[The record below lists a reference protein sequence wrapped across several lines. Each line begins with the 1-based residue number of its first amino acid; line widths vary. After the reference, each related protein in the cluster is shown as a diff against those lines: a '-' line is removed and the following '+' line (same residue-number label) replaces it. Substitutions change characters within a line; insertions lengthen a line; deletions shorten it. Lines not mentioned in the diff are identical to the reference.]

1 MGNASVFDAFAAAA
15 GFSNTM
21 LGIADK
27 VNKEK
32 ARSELQSVNNLMYER
47 NALFKQNLQGRTDFE
62 NWDSLY
68 EEHIEKLTN
77 DIQRSVTSPFAAREA
92 QAMMDSAYAQE
103 KVQLQ
108 MYKVSAEK
116 EWVTVNDQKNIE
128 FNKKVYKGQK
138 LIDENQSIYAAE
150 RAANIIDEKTY
161 VSKSILDVQDALL
174 KDYKD
179 IGFNLISGSDS
190 LNTALEAIEKSN
202 LGYSLNLINS
212 SIADPNSVKEG
223 SAYKVDYTQLID
235 EKAVKEKAKEEIT
248 LYYNTKIKA
257 IQDQNEQTLSG
268 DLYIPALMAMSS
280 GDLSTA
286 MDYIT
291 KGKVFLLE
299 KNGNNIDAV
308 VRDKYGKLFTDME
321 KTFTD
326 DPDKAK
332 GLAFESML
340 LDSREAFIRMGKN
353 GDFDTLSIAKEAFQ
367 DYAYE
372 QVTQKGYK
380 GTKDK
385 FEYEYYSI
393 LDSFIDEAVKILE
406 MDTSTK
412 VYMNG
417 IKEYEKQLEEKIEKD
432 FPEEAAGLKTFLS
445 GKVFDLV
452 MQTNWKD
459 TNVEVINKKLENTIA
474 GLYSK
479 NLDVVRKSPT
489 GESGF
494 MRRLGQSE
502 ESLLAQAV
510 EILQSEDIAYT
521 DASGRE
527 VWPKGVE
534 EGRAPA
540 IKAMQS
546 HIAQL
551 LDVDISQVNTNQEV
565 TSETRDLK
573 GNPIYN
579 DISGNTIFTV
589 GKDHYKFTTTDGK
602 NITLLKK
609 TGSGEW
615 TETENLYQKT
625 KAVKK
630 EIKADIKEIKTTQE
644 QSAKQKEQAGILSNK
659 TDVEK
664 ERVFSETLYTGDKTR
679 NQYWRKSA
687 EAEWNSTG
695 KKEFEATLTA
705 AETIANAPAPNG
717 IDQGTWNSMN
727 SEDKKAW
734 FYENPSAYDDWKTRI
749 ENLKKNDRK
758 VTGGR

>member
-1 MGNASVFDAFAAAA
+1 MGKRSVFDAFAAAA
-15 GFSNTM
+15 GYYNQSISM
-21 LGIADK
+21 ADG
-27 VNKEK
+27 VFRAQ
-32 ARSELQSVNNLMYER
+32 ARSELESVNNLIQIRSAEFQQSLAQR
-47 NALFKQNLQGRTDFE
+47 SDFDNWESLF
-62 NWDSLY
+62 
-68 EEHIEKLTN
+68 EEHQSKLQ
-77 DIQRSVTSPFAAREA
+77 DEVQRNVTSPLASREA
-92 QAMMDSAYAQE
+92 MNMMNNSYAQ
-103 KVQLQ
+103 
-108 MYKVSAEK
+108 
-116 EWVTVNDQKNIE
+116 
-128 FNKKVYKGQK
+128 QK
-138 LIDENQSIYAAE
+138 LVLQGNIINGKANWTKVNNEKIVKQYEEIYTGQELINKRQSMYDSE
-150 RAANIIDEKTY
+150 RA
-161 VSKSILDVQDALL
+161 S
-174 KDYKD
+174 
-179 IGFNLISGSDS
+179 NLISEEEYQVKSLSNVTNVMHRDYLKLGQNVILGGGSLDDAITQIEQAQLNYSSNIVRSNISSPES
-190 LNTALEAIEKSN
+190 LDDGT
-202 LGYSLNLINS
+202 
-212 SIADPNSVKEG
+212 
-223 SAYKVDYTQLID
+223 
-235 EKAVKEKAKEEIT
+235 AVKTDNSLFVDERLVKDKTKEELT
-248 LYYNTKIKA
+248 LFYNTRIKA

-332 GLAFESML
+332 GLAFKSML
-340 LDSREAFIRMGKN
+340 IDSREGFIRMGKN
-353 GDFDTLSIAKEAFQ
+353 GDFDTLSIAKDAFQ

-372 QVTQKGYK
+372 LVTQKGYK
-380 GTKDK
+380 GTKDQ
-385 FEYEYYSI
+385 FEYEYYTV
-393 LDSFIDEAVKILE
+393 LDSFIDEAVKVLE

-412 VYMNG
+412 VYMDG

-459 TNVEVINKKLENTIA
+459 TNVEVINKKLENTLA

-479 NLDVVRKSPT
+479 NLDVLRKSPT

-494 MRRLGQSE
+494 MRRAGQSE

-527 VWPKGVE
+527 AWPKGVE

-540 IKAMQS
+540 VKAMQS

-551 LDVDISQVNTNQEV
+551 AGVDIGQVTMNPEITE
-565 TSETRDLK
+565 K
-573 GNPIYN
+573 GT

-659 TDVEK
+659 TDAEK
-664 ERVFSETLYTGDKTR
+664 EKVFSETLYTGDKTR

-687 EAEWNSTG
+687 EAEWESTG

-705 AETIANAPAPNG
+705 AETITNAPAPSG
-717 IDQGTWNSMN
+717 IDQKTWNSMS